1 MRFKDNEGFSKIT
14 LSDSYNENY
23 KFLIESTK
31 KDENNNVQL
40 FNSIPIFKYE
50 KLILKFQKE
59 PTKDEIKN
67 EIKNFLN
74 MRKEDLKVFSI
85 KGNVFKISED
95 LREYVINV
103 AFINFD
109 VKSK

>member
-1 MRFKDNEGFSKIT
+1 MRFKDQDGFSKIT

-31 KDENNNVQL
+31 KDENSSTQL

-59 PTKDEIKN
+59 PTKDEIKS
-67 EIKNFLN
+67 F
-74 MRKEDLKVFSI
+74 
-85 KGNVFKISED
+85 
-95 LREYVINV
+95 
-103 AFINFD
+103 
-109 VKSK
+109 